1 MLFKVFSF
9 YDAKAEAYMSPFM
22 MHKRGE
28 AIRAFSDAA
37 NDPKSFISSHP
48 EDYFLY
54 EIATFDNATGVY
66 VSLDNKVSVGCA
78 LDFVSSRGTNED
90 SKGS

>member
-1 MLFKVFSF
+1 MIFKVFSF

-28 AIRAFSDAA
+28 AIRAFADAA
-37 NDPKSFISSHP
+37 NDPKSFIHAHP

-54 EIATFDNATGVY
+54 EIATFDSSSGTY
-66 VSLDNKVSVGCA
+66 SPLENKVSVGCA
-78 LDFVSSRGTNED
+78 LDFT
-90 SKGS
+90 KGSDDVQG